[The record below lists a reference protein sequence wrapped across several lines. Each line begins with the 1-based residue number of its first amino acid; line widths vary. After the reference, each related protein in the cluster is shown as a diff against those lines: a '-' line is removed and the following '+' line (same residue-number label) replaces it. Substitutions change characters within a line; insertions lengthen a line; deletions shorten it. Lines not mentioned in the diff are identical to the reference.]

1 MADALNDEGL
11 DAGTG
16 PARTFLLN
24 DDGDVAFVNGGMVL
38 ARGPVAAAQEMETR
52 FKWWVGESIVDV
64 TAGIDFR
71 AQVFTKPPDIPG
83 AQSVFRREALATTG
97 VTRASELQAT
107 FFSGERRLTLSG
119 SATYEDG
126 TALPLNVEV

>member
-1 MADALNDEGL
+1 MADSLNDGNL

-24 DDGDVAFVNGGMVL
+24 ADGDVAFVGGGMVL
-38 ARGPVAAAQEMETR
+38 ARGPVASAQEMETR
-52 FKWWVGESIVDV
+52 FRWWLGESMVDV

-71 AQVFTKPPDIPG
+71 GEVFTKPPDVPS
-83 AQSVFRREALATTG
+83 AQSAFRREAQATTG
-97 VTRASELQAT
+97 VTSVSELRAT
-107 FFSGERRLTLSG
+107 FSAGERRLSLTG

-126 TALPLNVEV
+126 AALPINVEV